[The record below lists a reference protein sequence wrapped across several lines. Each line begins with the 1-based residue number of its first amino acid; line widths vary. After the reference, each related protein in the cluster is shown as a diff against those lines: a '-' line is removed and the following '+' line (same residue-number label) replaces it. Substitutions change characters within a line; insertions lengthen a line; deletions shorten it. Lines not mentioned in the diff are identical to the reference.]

1 MSGPRGVDRAVFAFA
16 CLFGITGCVL
26 HPDPVLTTIPQA
38 MAGIQS
44 SLAQA
49 GVVSVSHAGDWT
61 AEQEARFVQAVRA
74 AQCSQHTPDPVVGTI
89 AGDVTLQLSGSF
101 TQGGQFSVGAITTAP
116 TFGVEGDASR
126 TRGQTIS
133 LPVAYAP
140 LSSMPDV
147 EMGRQLGYE
156 TELLA
161 QNDDARHAEVARLIS
176 DREELRGRV
185 QAMIDRWDMGDC
197 TVHARVVPFV
207 GDRYQKILRP

>member
-1 MSGPRGVDRAVFAFA
+1 MSGPRGFDRAWLLFA
-16 CLFGITGCVL
+16 CLSGMAGCAL
-26 HPDPVLTTIPQA
+26 QPGPVHTTIPQA

-61 AEQEARFVQAVRA
+61 AEQNARFMQAVRA
-74 AQCSQHTPDPVVGTI
+74 AQCEQHTPDPVVGTI

-116 TFGVEGDASR
+116 TFGVQGDANR
-126 TRGQTIS
+126 TRGQTLS

-147 EMGRQLGYE
+147 EMSRQIGYE
-156 TELLA
+156 TEILA
-161 QNDDARHAEVARLIS
+161 QNDDARHAEAARLLS
-176 DREELRGRV
+176 DRAELQGRV
-185 QAMIDRWDMGDC
+185 RAMIEGWKPGECMGY
-197 TVHARVVPFV
+197 VPVVPFV
-207 GDRYQKILRP
+207 GDRRPKVHHS

>member
-1 MSGPRGVDRAVFAFA
+1 MSRGDRIAFLFA
-16 CLFGITGCVL
+16 CAVGLSGCAV
-26 HPDPVLTTIPQA
+26 HPAKVSTTIPQA

-61 AEQEARFVQAVRA
+61 EDQDALFVRAVRA
-74 AQCSQHTPDPVVGTI
+74 AQCSQGRSDPVVGTI
-89 AGDVTLQLSGSF
+89 AGDVTLQLSGQF

-116 TFGVEGDASR
+116 TFGVQADASR
-126 TRGQTIS
+126 VRGQMVS

-156 TELLA
+156 TEMLA
-161 QNDDARHAEVARLIS
+161 QNDDARHGEATRLIA

-185 QAMIDRWDMGDC
+185 QAMIDSWGPEAC
-197 TVHARVVPFV
+197 APHAPLVPFV
-207 GDRYQKILRP
+207 GGKK